1 MIDYYPYERYQ
12 CHFQIIVDVFGLNI
26 WLLGDSALRAS
37 LITFNMN
44 TKQIKW
50 VQTKNRFDEMQLAN
64 SAMVNNHDTLFAS
77 FNWVNWLIYAM
88 IALCVI
94 GIVFYFIR

>member
-1 MIDYYPYERYQ
+1 MEEQYNITLNKMIDYYPYERYQ

-50 VQTKNRFDEMQLAN
+50 VQTKNRFDEMQRFFEPQNA
-64 SAMVNNHDTLFAS
+64 
-77 FNWVNWLIYAM
+77 
-88 IALCVI
+88 
-94 GIVFYFIR
+94 